1 MRASCLKARMPTW
14 AQIRTYT
21 LHTLTYTLTCTHL
34 HTGSEDM
41 QQDEGS
47 SEVGGEGEDADMA
60 AEIRLVPQDISKS
73 EGTYIHTHF
82 RIH

>member
-1 MRASCLKARMPTW
+1 
-14 AQIRTYT
+14 
-21 LHTLTYTLTCTHL
+21 
-34 HTGSEDM
+34 M

-47 SEVGGEGEDADMA
+47 SEEGGEGEDADMA